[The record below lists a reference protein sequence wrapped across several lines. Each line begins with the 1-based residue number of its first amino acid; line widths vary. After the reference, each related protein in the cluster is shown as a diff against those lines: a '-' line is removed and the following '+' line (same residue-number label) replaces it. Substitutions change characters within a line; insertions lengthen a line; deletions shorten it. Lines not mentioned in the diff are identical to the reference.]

1 MLFQGYYQVA
11 GTAKHGIQN
20 YITMCL
26 KNIDQFEAE
35 NHPTWGED
43 KFIRYTLD
51 LIRTILCIQIS
62 NTVMFGQK
70 YLRNFITSNYR

>member
-11 GTAKHGIQN
+11 GKAKHRIQN

-43 KFIRYTLD
+43 KFIGYILD
-51 LIRTILCIQIS
+51 LIQTILYIPIS

-70 YLRNFITSNYR
+70 YLRNFITNNYR